1 MRRYQRAPARF
12 KKAPAALQPF
22 QRFGWERPDASGLKR
37 LGPLAAYVHRAEA
50 AVLMSCKKSEPS
62 GALALLMDELICEIK
77 KNL

>member
-1 MRRYQRAPARF
+1 M
-12 KKAPAALQPF
+12 
-22 QRFGWERPDASGLKR
+22 KR
-37 LGPLAAYVHRAEA
+37 LGQFAAYVHRAEA